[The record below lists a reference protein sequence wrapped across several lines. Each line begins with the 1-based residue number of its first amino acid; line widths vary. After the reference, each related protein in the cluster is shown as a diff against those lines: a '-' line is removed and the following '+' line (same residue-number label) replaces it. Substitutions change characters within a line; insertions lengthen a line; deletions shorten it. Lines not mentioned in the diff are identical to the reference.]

1 MSSYAEDF
9 EVLVTSIISISCI
22 WIETVQNNTMMWIV
36 ARKQDYFLF
45 PIVYFP
51 FICSN
56 IPKFVSGPVFN

>member
-36 ARKQDYFLF
+36 ARRY
-45 PIVYFP
+45 I
-51 FICSN
+51 N
-56 IPKFVSGPVFN
+56 IDRMVQYTKVDI